1 MGCPKR
7 FLVVFLGF
15 CGLLLSIGYRSV
27 FAMVMVHIVKP
38 THSSTNDTKSDNLF
52 KHCIPLNSSCNL
64 SLNWTVD
71 GTLYLNTAYF
81 VGGLFTQVPGGI
93 LATRFS
99 PVRICGLS
107 VLLSSIC
114 MVVLPVC
121 IQYNQYV
128 AVLVVRALQGV
139 IEGPSVP
146 AINGVISAWAPRS
159 EKSRMITIA
168 YAGAY
173 LSPAVAMI
181 VSGALSCHVCWHAVL
196 YLYGGLGILWS
207 IIFMIIVVDS
217 PGAHPN
223 LSVNERSLYD
233 REASSAQRSS
243 TRTASAIP
251 WKHILTSL
259 PMSAIFVGS
268 FCRNWIFSMLLTEI
282 PTYLQDSFH
291 HLSIFEIG
299 LLSSISE
306 VCMTIVT
313 VTGGVLIDTLIK
325 SGLISTTVGRKMA
338 QCSGFGIEAV
348 CIICLGFITQLE
360 IVMIVMCVGVAFSG
374 LAISG
379 YQVNPLDL
387 SQTYASVLTGISRT
401 GVIGA
406 ILSTLTASILRG
418 RPGIPYEKTWHEVF
432 WIAGAIHL
440 AGVLYYGIFASGQ
453 RQFWADG
460 HSLGTERLVNPSS
473 DPKFAQVPDDME
485 HEHLLSRSITY
496 NSIPNEDKEEGD
508 DSADWFLQSM

>member
-1 MGCPKR
+1 
-7 FLVVFLGF
+7 
-15 CGLLLSIGYRSV
+15 
-27 FAMVMVHIVKP
+27 MVMVHIVKP
-38 THSSTNDTKSDNLF
+38 KHSTTNHTQSDSLF
-52 KHCIPLNSSCNL
+52 KHCIPLNSNCNL

-121 IQYNQYV
+121 IQNSQYI
-128 AVLVVRALQGV
+128 AVMVVRILQGI

-146 AINGVISAWAPRS
+146 AINGVISAWAPKS

-173 LSPAVAMI
+173 LSPAVAMA
-181 VSGALSCHVCWHAVL
+181 VSGTLSCHVCWHAVL

-207 IIFMIIVVDS
+207 IIFMIVVVDS
-217 PGAHPN
+217 PSAHPR
-223 LSVNERSLYD
+223 LSINERALYD
-233 REASSAQRSS
+233 REASAAQRSS
-243 TRTASAIP
+243 TKTANAIP

-268 FCRNWIFSMLLTEI
+268 FCRNWIFSMLLTEV
-282 PTYLQDSFH
+282 PTYMQDSFH
-291 HLSIFEIG
+291 NLNIFEIG
-299 LLSSISE
+299 LLSSLSE

-313 VTGGVLIDTLIK
+313 VTGGVLIDKLIK
-325 SGLISTTVGRKMA
+325 SGLISTTVGRKVA
-338 QCSGFGIEAV
+338 QCSGFGIEAI
-348 CIICLGFITQLE
+348 CIICLGFITRLE
-360 IVMIVMCVGVAFSG
+360 VVMIVMCVGVAFSG

-387 SQTYASVLTGISRT
+387 SPTYASVLTGISRT

-406 ILSTLTASILRG
+406 ILSTLTASVLRG
-418 RPGIPYEKTWHEVF
+418 RTRISHEKTWHEVF

-440 AGVLYYGIFASGQ
+440 AGVLYYGIFASGHKQ
-453 RQFWADG
+453 YWADG
-460 HSLGTERLVNPSS
+460 PPAEAERLVNPSS
-473 DPKFAQVPDDME
+473 DPDFAQQPGDME
-485 HEHLLSRSITY
+485 HKQFLSKSVTY
-496 NSIPNEDKEEGD
+496 DSVSQEDKEES
-508 DSADWFLQSM
+508 DSPDWFLQSM

>member
-38 THSSTNDTKSDNLF
+38 THSSTNNTKSDTLF

-121 IQYNQYV
+121 IQNSQYV

-168 YAGAY
+168 YAG
-173 LSPAVAMI
+173 
-181 VSGALSCHVCWHAVL
+181 
-196 YLYGGLGILWS
+196 GLGILWS
-207 IIFMIIVVDS
+207 ILFMIIVVDS
-217 PGAHPN
+217 PGAHPS
-223 LSVNERSLYD
+223 LSINERALYD
-233 REASSAQRSS
+233 REASAAQRSS

-387 SQTYASVLTGISRT
+387 SPTYASVLTGISRT

-440 AGVLYYGIFASGQ
+440 AGVLYYGIFASGL

-460 HSLGTERLVNPSS
+460 LSVGSERLVNPSS
-473 DPKFAQVPDDME
+473 DPEFAQVSGDME
-485 HEHLLSRSITY
+485 HEHVLSRSVTY
-496 NSIPNEDKEEGD
+496 DSIPKEDTEECD
-508 DSADWFLQSM
+508 DSPDWFLQSM